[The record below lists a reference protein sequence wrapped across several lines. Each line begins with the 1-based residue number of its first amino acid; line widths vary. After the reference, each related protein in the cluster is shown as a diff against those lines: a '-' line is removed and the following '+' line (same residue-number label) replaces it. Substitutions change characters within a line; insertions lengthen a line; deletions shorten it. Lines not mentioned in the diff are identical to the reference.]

1 MKKMKKFLLTAL
13 AALVTFS
20 SCGGALADAELPYTT
35 YNYDYWG
42 DIVYTPAAYVPAGS
56 ITGASFQYNG
66 QSLGAFKNPQD
77 LCVAQDGTVYLA
89 DSGNNRIVLLS
100 SDMTKVV
107 RVITGF
113 ENHGVTDTFQTPT
126 GVAVASDDTLYIADS
141 LNRRVV
147 VLNPDDTLNRIIE
160 IPQLSGSVKALGGV
174 TYAVGT
180 HIEGMGDLNQETD
193 VDGMKYRTERFTS
206 GSATELAD
214 EQGTTYQVSAYEST
228 LQPLVKAVTDSKG
241 ATYAIAENGKSVIL
255 LPGPPG
261 ELIPMFEGKVYDYLN
276 KLQPEIIYS
285 TMVRIC
291 GLGESFVE
299 NEIRD
304 LIDNQTNPTIAT
316 YAKIGQVDLRVT
328 AKAASEKEAAKLA
341 KPMLK
346 ELVKRFG
353 DHIYTMDEHK
363 SLEEVIVHFL
373 KERSLTLTTAES
385 CTGGMIAARITD
397 VPGASE
403 VFKQGLVTYSNRAKR
418 KLLDVKKTTLKEYGA
433 VSEKTAKEMAK
444 NGAFITGSDA
454 CVSVTGTAGP
464 TGGTE
469 EKPVGLVY
477 IGCCYNN
484 KTVVKEFHFKGERQK
499 IREQATAN
507 ALILLRE
514 CILADKGQE

>member
-1 MKKMKKFLLTAL
+1 MVVELICVGTELLLGNIVNTNAAYLSEKCALLGLSMYHQSVVGDNAERLKESLETAL
-13 AALVTFS
+13 NRSDVVILSGGLGPTQDDLTKETAAEVMGIPLKEDPHSRERIEEYFKNSQYKVITDNNWKQALVPE
-20 SCGGALADAELPYTT
+20 GA
-35 YNYDYWG
+35 
-42 DIVYTPAAYVPAGS
+42 
-56 ITGASFQYNG
+56 
-66 QSLGAFKNPQD
+66 
-77 LCVAQDGTVYLA
+77 
-89 DSGNNRIVLLS
+89 IVL
-100 SDMTKVV
+100 DN
-107 RVITGF
+107 
-113 ENHGVTDTFQTPT
+113 ENGTAP
-126 GVAVASDDTLYIADS
+126 G
-141 LNRRVV
+141 
-147 VLNPDDTLNRIIE
+147 IIME
-160 IPQLSGSVKALGGV
+160 K
-174 TYAVGT
+174 
-180 HIEGMGDLNQETD
+180 
-193 VDGMKYRTERFTS
+193 
-206 GSATELAD
+206 
-214 EQGTTYQVSAYEST
+214 
-228 LQPLVKAVTDSKG
+228 
-241 ATYAIAENGKSVIL
+241 NGKSVIL

-261 ELIPMFEGKVYDYLN
+261 ELIPLFEGKVYDYLN

>member
-1 MKKMKKFLLTAL
+1 MVVELICVGTELLLGNIVNTNAAYLSEKCALLGLSMYHQSVVGDNAERLKESLETAL
-13 AALVTFS
+13 NRSDVVILSGGLGPTQDDLTKETAAEVMGIPLKEDPHSRERIEEYFKNSQYKVITDNNWKQALVPE
-20 SCGGALADAELPYTT
+20 GA
-35 YNYDYWG
+35 
-42 DIVYTPAAYVPAGS
+42 
-56 ITGASFQYNG
+56 
-66 QSLGAFKNPQD
+66 
-77 LCVAQDGTVYLA
+77 
-89 DSGNNRIVLLS
+89 IVL
-100 SDMTKVV
+100 DN
-107 RVITGF
+107 
-113 ENHGVTDTFQTPT
+113 ENGTAP
-126 GVAVASDDTLYIADS
+126 G
-141 LNRRVV
+141 
-147 VLNPDDTLNRIIE
+147 IIME
-160 IPQLSGSVKALGGV
+160 K
-174 TYAVGT
+174 
-180 HIEGMGDLNQETD
+180 
-193 VDGMKYRTERFTS
+193 
-206 GSATELAD
+206 
-214 EQGTTYQVSAYEST
+214 
-228 LQPLVKAVTDSKG
+228 
-241 ATYAIAENGKSVIL
+241 NGKSVIL

-346 ELVKRFG
+346 ELLKRFG

-469 EKPVGLVY
+469 EKPVGLVC

>member
-1 MKKMKKFLLTAL
+1 MVVELICVGTELLLGNIVNTNAAYLSEKCALLGLSMYHQSVVGDNAERLKESLETAL
-13 AALVTFS
+13 NRSDVVILSGGLGPTQVDLTKETGAEVMGIPLKEDPHSRERIEEYFKNSQYKVITDNNWKQALVPE
-20 SCGGALADAELPYTT
+20 GA
-35 YNYDYWG
+35 
-42 DIVYTPAAYVPAGS
+42 
-56 ITGASFQYNG
+56 
-66 QSLGAFKNPQD
+66 
-77 LCVAQDGTVYLA
+77 
-89 DSGNNRIVLLS
+89 IVL
-100 SDMTKVV
+100 DN
-107 RVITGF
+107 
-113 ENHGVTDTFQTPT
+113 ENGTAP
-126 GVAVASDDTLYIADS
+126 G
-141 LNRRVV
+141 
-147 VLNPDDTLNRIIE
+147 IIME
-160 IPQLSGSVKALGGV
+160 K
-174 TYAVGT
+174 
-180 HIEGMGDLNQETD
+180 
-193 VDGMKYRTERFTS
+193 
-206 GSATELAD
+206 
-214 EQGTTYQVSAYEST
+214 
-228 LQPLVKAVTDSKG
+228 
-241 ATYAIAENGKSVIL
+241 NGKSVIL

-328 AKAASEKEAAKLA
+328 AKATSEKEAAKLA

>member
-1 MKKMKKFLLTAL
+1 MVVELICVGTELLLGNIVNTNAAYLSEKCALLGLSMYHQSVVGDNAERLKESLETAL
-13 AALVTFS
+13 NRSDVVILSGGLGPTQDDLTKETAAEVMDIPLKEDPHSRERIEEYFKNSQYKVITDNNWKQALVPE
-20 SCGGALADAELPYTT
+20 GA
-35 YNYDYWG
+35 
-42 DIVYTPAAYVPAGS
+42 
-56 ITGASFQYNG
+56 
-66 QSLGAFKNPQD
+66 
-77 LCVAQDGTVYLA
+77 
-89 DSGNNRIVLLS
+89 IVL
-100 SDMTKVV
+100 DN
-107 RVITGF
+107 
-113 ENHGVTDTFQTPT
+113 ENGTAP
-126 GVAVASDDTLYIADS
+126 G
-141 LNRRVV
+141 
-147 VLNPDDTLNRIIE
+147 IIME
-160 IPQLSGSVKALGGV
+160 K
-174 TYAVGT
+174 
-180 HIEGMGDLNQETD
+180 
-193 VDGMKYRTERFTS
+193 
-206 GSATELAD
+206 
-214 EQGTTYQVSAYEST
+214 
-228 LQPLVKAVTDSKG
+228 
-241 ATYAIAENGKSVIL
+241 NGKSVIL

-328 AKAASEKEAAKLA
+328 AKATSEKEAAKLA

>member
-1 MKKMKKFLLTAL
+1 MVVELICVRTELLLGNIVNTNAAYLSEKCALLGLSMYHQSVVGDNAERLKESLETAL
-13 AALVTFS
+13 NRSDVVILSGGLGPTQDDLTKETAAEVMGIPLKEDPHSRERIEEYFKNSQYKVITDNNWKQALVPE
-20 SCGGALADAELPYTT
+20 GA
-35 YNYDYWG
+35 
-42 DIVYTPAAYVPAGS
+42 
-56 ITGASFQYNG
+56 
-66 QSLGAFKNPQD
+66 
-77 LCVAQDGTVYLA
+77 
-89 DSGNNRIVLLS
+89 IVL
-100 SDMTKVV
+100 DN
-107 RVITGF
+107 
-113 ENHGVTDTFQTPT
+113 ENGTAP
-126 GVAVASDDTLYIADS
+126 G
-141 LNRRVV
+141 
-147 VLNPDDTLNRIIE
+147 IIME
-160 IPQLSGSVKALGGV
+160 K
-174 TYAVGT
+174 
-180 HIEGMGDLNQETD
+180 
-193 VDGMKYRTERFTS
+193 
-206 GSATELAD
+206 
-214 EQGTTYQVSAYEST
+214 
-228 LQPLVKAVTDSKG
+228 
-241 ATYAIAENGKSVIL
+241 NGKSVIL

-514 CILADKGQE
+514 CILADKGRE

>member
-1 MKKMKKFLLTAL
+1 MVVELVSVGTELLLGNIVNTNTQYLAEQCALLGLSLYHQSVVGDNHDRLAEVVKTAL
-13 AALVTFS
+13 GRSDVVILTGGLGPTEDDLTKEVCAEVMGYKLVEDPHTREHLEQFFKNNIYKEIPDNNWKQALVPE
-20 SCGGALADAELPYTT
+20 GA
-35 YNYDYWG
+35 
-42 DIVYTPAAYVPAGS
+42 
-56 ITGASFQYNG
+56 
-66 QSLGAFKNPQD
+66 
-77 LCVAQDGTVYLA
+77 
-89 DSGNNRIVLLS
+89 IVL
-100 SDMTKVV
+100 DN
-107 RVITGF
+107 
-113 ENHGVTDTFQTPT
+113 ENGTAP
-126 GVAVASDDTLYIADS
+126 G
-141 LNRRVV
+141 
-147 VLNPDDTLNRIIE
+147 IIME
-160 IPQLSGSVKALGGV
+160 K
-174 TYAVGT
+174 
-180 HIEGMGDLNQETD
+180 
-193 VDGMKYRTERFTS
+193 
-206 GSATELAD
+206 
-214 EQGTTYQVSAYEST
+214 
-228 LQPLVKAVTDSKG
+228 
-241 ATYAIAENGKSVIL
+241 NGKSVIL

>member
-1 MKKMKKFLLTAL
+1 MVVELICVGTELLLGNIVNTNAAYLSEKCALLGLSMYHQSVVGDNAERLKDSLETAL
-13 AALVTFS
+13 NRSDVVILSGGLGPTQDDLTKETAAEVMGIPLKEDPHSRERIEEYFKNSQYKVITDNNWKQALVPE
-20 SCGGALADAELPYTT
+20 GA
-35 YNYDYWG
+35 
-42 DIVYTPAAYVPAGS
+42 
-56 ITGASFQYNG
+56 
-66 QSLGAFKNPQD
+66 
-77 LCVAQDGTVYLA
+77 
-89 DSGNNRIVLLS
+89 IVL
-100 SDMTKVV
+100 DN
-107 RVITGF
+107 
-113 ENHGVTDTFQTPT
+113 ENGTAP
-126 GVAVASDDTLYIADS
+126 G
-141 LNRRVV
+141 
-147 VLNPDDTLNRIIE
+147 IIME
-160 IPQLSGSVKALGGV
+160 K
-174 TYAVGT
+174 
-180 HIEGMGDLNQETD
+180 
-193 VDGMKYRTERFTS
+193 
-206 GSATELAD
+206 
-214 EQGTTYQVSAYEST
+214 
-228 LQPLVKAVTDSKG
+228 
-241 ATYAIAENGKSVIL
+241 NGKSVIL

>member
-1 MKKMKKFLLTAL
+1 MVVELICVGTELLLGNIVNTNAAYLSEKCALLGLSMYHQSVVGDNAERLKESLETAL
-13 AALVTFS
+13 NRSDVVILSGGLGPTQDDLTKETAAEVMGIPLKEDPHSRERIEEYFKNSQYKVITDNNWKQALVPE
-20 SCGGALADAELPYTT
+20 GA
-35 YNYDYWG
+35 
-42 DIVYTPAAYVPAGS
+42 
-56 ITGASFQYNG
+56 
-66 QSLGAFKNPQD
+66 
-77 LCVAQDGTVYLA
+77 
-89 DSGNNRIVLLS
+89 IVL
-100 SDMTKVV
+100 DN
-107 RVITGF
+107 
-113 ENHGVTDTFQTPT
+113 ENGTAP
-126 GVAVASDDTLYIADS
+126 G
-141 LNRRVV
+141 
-147 VLNPDDTLNRIIE
+147 IIME
-160 IPQLSGSVKALGGV
+160 K
-174 TYAVGT
+174 
-180 HIEGMGDLNQETD
+180 
-193 VDGMKYRTERFTS
+193 
-206 GSATELAD
+206 
-214 EQGTTYQVSAYEST
+214 
-228 LQPLVKAVTDSKG
+228 
-241 ATYAIAENGKSVIL
+241 NGKSVIL

-261 ELIPMFEGKVYDYLN
+261 ALIPMFEGKVYDYLN